1 MGESF
6 PIMSQQPWQDLAK
19 TGGGELHNVKVI
31 VTYATGVAWRK
42 SPSYNDRLTEFSGPR
57 KDTVLD
63 GSLVQGYN
71 ENIRY
76 LKVAMPAGNRYGW
89 QYVPMK
95 TLQGQ
100 EICQILPQV
109 VAPPAPA
116 PAPPPPRTVV
126 VQQQPTYVVQQ

>member
-1 MGESF
+1 
-6 PIMSQQPWQDLAK
+6 MSQQPWQDLAK

-76 LKVAMPAGNRYGW
+76 LKVAMPAGNRYG
-89 QYVPMK
+89 Y
-95 TLQGQ
+95 TLHYYYCYYCDAERAHLQMAIRPD
-100 EICQILPQV
+100 ED
-109 VAPPAPA
+109 PPGARDLSDCNPHHCD
-116 PAPPPPRTVV
+116 
-126 VQQQPTYVVQQ
+126 PTIV